1 MSRTDLHMEL
11 LNICNNVYFQPP
23 NNLQIKYPCIVYN
36 KRIVDT
42 KYADDK
48 VYSMTQRYEV
58 ITMSQDPDSAIA
70 QQIINTI
77 PYCTISSTF
86 VVDNV
91 YHTTLRLYY

>member
-1 MSRTDLHMEL
+1 MSRTELHMKL
-11 LNICNNVYFQPP
+11 LNISDNVYFQPP
-23 NNLQIKYPCIVYN
+23 NNIQIKYPCIVYN

-42 KYADDK
+42 KYADNE
-48 VYSMTQRYEV
+48 VYSMNQRYEV
-58 ITMSQDPDSAIA
+58 IAMSQDPDNTIP
-70 QQIINTI
+70 QQIMNTI